1 MPFITETVENLKTQT
16 DEVMNTGDTSDV
28 VFVMLI
34 VVVLWAFSK
43 FTAFILKGIGAV
55 IIALGLYTLFFA

>member
-34 VVVLWAFSK
+34 VIVLWAFSK

-55 IIALGLYTLFFA
+55 ILALGFYTLFFA